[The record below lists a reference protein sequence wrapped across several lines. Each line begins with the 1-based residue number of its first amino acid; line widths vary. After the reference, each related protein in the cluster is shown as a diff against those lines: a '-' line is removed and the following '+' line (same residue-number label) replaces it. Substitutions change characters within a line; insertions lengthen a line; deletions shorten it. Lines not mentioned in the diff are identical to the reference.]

1 MMTPG
6 LPTGLRMKRSLKIEA
21 RLEDHRPYVI
31 PYLRLRGKW
40 LEKMGFPPERHVEVS
55 LIEPGRLEIRLKA
68 VDGQADEVDGH

>member
-6 LPTGLRMKRSLKIEA
+6 LPTGLRAKRSLKIEA
-21 RLEDHRPYVI
+21 RLEDNRPYVI

-55 LIEPGRLEIRLKA
+55 LIEPGRLEIRLQP
-68 VDGQADEVDGH
+68 VDAQANGVGGP